1 MIDMEAWEPHRIEH
15 GECLE
20 AQVGPLHLWLRKSG
34 DEIHIAT
41 ERRKDTESLTRISAF
56 QAVTELKR
64 TRLDWGRWVC
74 GEECNKVALTPV
86 TPDRPVV
93 VRPELPVKIPPEGK
107 ALFFV
112 SVPIWVRITAGNGK
126 SSKLCEK
133 PSVDLS
139 NIWFGDPMSGDLCYS
154 LRSRARREIADKQV
168 QPHRAVCPVTIR
180 NASAEQVNVERFCV
194 HVAHLGVYPGTSRLW
209 TNGVKIGFKG
219 EAEASQLEYSEKPPA
234 YEKVGKVLSQPRTP
248 VKTKLLKRSLGGF
261 GLFGGA

>member
-1 MIDMEAWEPHRIEH
+1 MIDMEVWEPRQIEH

-20 AQVGPLHLWLRKSG
+20 AQVGPLQMWLRKNG

-41 ERRKDTESLTRISAF
+41 KHRKDTANLTKVSAF
-56 QAVTELKR
+56 RAVSELKP
-64 TRLDWGRWVC
+64 TGLDWGRWVC
-74 GEECNKVALTPV
+74 GDECSNVVLTPV
-86 TPDRPVV
+86 MPDRPVV

-107 ALFFV
+107 ALFFFG
-112 SVPIWVRITAGNGK
+112 VPIWVRITVGNGK
-126 SSKLCEK
+126 QFKLCEE

-154 LRSRARREIADKQV
+154 LRTRARREVADTQV

-209 TNGVKIGFKG
+209 TNGVHIAFKG
-219 EAEASQLEYSEKPPA
+219 EDEVSQLEYSEKPPA
-234 YEKVGKVLSQPRTP
+234 YEEVGRILSPPRTP
-248 VKTKLLKRSLGGF
+248 VKTTLLKRSLGGF
-261 GLFGGA
+261 GLFSGA